1 MIDKV
6 LMFWTQIAI
15 LCTVQKKTTKKTKVL
30 KEDVFLLILALYLGA
45 STREATFSIWLLSSS
60 CVWLATLGSFLAGSN
75 AGDI

>member
-15 LCTVQKKTTKKTKVL
+15 LCTVQKKQNKTKVL
-30 KEDVFLLILALYLGA
+30 KEDIFLLILALYLGA